1 MSVFISYNHRDSE
14 FVDKLAMSLISHN
27 VKVWKDEWQI
37 SVGDSFINK
46 IQDGLEG
53 ASYICVVFSNNSIKS
68 EWVKREINAGLLK
81 EIEDKKIT
89 ILPVVIDDCKI
100 PLLLRDKLFADFRD
114 NFDTGL
120 KNLLAVIKKK
130 YNIDNSGRI
139 TDGLDYYIDYLIEQ
153 GTLNNKFFMSIDVIS
168 FDREEDFSVLTKM
181 EFHGNEFV
189 TKEYFK
195 LTNEQDLYNYVIK
208 TCSEEFEKNPARV
221 NITGSKGAQSI
232 FAIFDAQK
240 KAVIKVKIKVNKLGI
255 DTGNTV
261 LFNVG
266 ALFTQICVNR
276 GIIENA

>member
-1 MSVFISYNHRDSE
+1 
-14 FVDKLAMSLISHN
+14 MSLISHN

-89 ILPVVIDDCKI
+89 ILPVIIDDCKI
-100 PLLLRDKLFADFRD
+100 PLLLRDKLYADFRG

-120 KNLLAVIKKK
+120 KKLLAVLKKK

-153 GTLNNKFFMSIDVIS
+153 GTLDNRFFMSIDVIS
-168 FDREEDFSVLTKM
+168 FDREEDFSILTKM
-181 EFHGNEFV
+181 EFYGNEFV
-189 TKEYFK
+189 TKEYLE
-195 LTNEQDLYNYVIK
+195 LTDEQDIKSYVLK
-208 TCSEEFEKNPARV
+208 TCSKEFENNPARV
-221 NITGSKGAQSI
+221 NITGSKGAQGI
-232 FAIFDAQK
+232 FAIFDARK
-240 KAVIKVKIKVNKLGI
+240 KAEIKVKIKVNKLGI

-266 ALFTQICVNR
+266 ALFTQICVNS
-276 GIIENA
+276 GIIENT

>member
-1 MSVFISYNHRDSE
+1 MSVFISYNHQDSE

-37 SVGDSFINK
+37 SVGDSIINK

-53 ASYICVVFSNNSIKS
+53 ASYICVVFSNNSIRS

-100 PLLLRDKLFADFRD
+100 PLLLRDKLYADFRG

-120 KNLLAVIKKK
+120 KKLLAVLKKK

-153 GTLNNKFFMSIDVIS
+153 GTLNNRFFMSIDVIS
-168 FDREEDFSVLTKM
+168 FDREEDFSILTKM
-181 EFHGNEFV
+181 EFSGNEFV
-189 TKEYFK
+189 TK
-195 LTNEQDLYNYVIK
+195 
-208 TCSEEFEKNPARV
+208 
-221 NITGSKGAQSI
+221 
-232 FAIFDAQK
+232 
-240 KAVIKVKIKVNKLGI
+240 
-255 DTGNTV
+255 
-261 LFNVG
+261 
-266 ALFTQICVNR
+266 
-276 GIIENA
+276 